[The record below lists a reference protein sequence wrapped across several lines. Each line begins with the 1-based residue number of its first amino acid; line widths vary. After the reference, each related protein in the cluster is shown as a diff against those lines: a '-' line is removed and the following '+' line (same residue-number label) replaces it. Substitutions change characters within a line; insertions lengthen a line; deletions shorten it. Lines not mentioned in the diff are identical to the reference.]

1 MTDIS
6 AFLISLLDQ
15 FWYLLC
21 SPSGVRMLIIRYQ
34 IQKVRHRNLQNSCR
48 YGKVR
53 YQIWKVRCKIWEFRY
68 QIPTYKFQVRLPMY
82 QIYLVFIAP
91 RYRWSIWYLKIL
103 AFVQISFLHTQKS
116 FKGFCFVQNRFSH
129 KTKTFKGFCFVW
141 KPISHKI
148 KTFKGFLRVQK
159 ANSHKSQVLGFFC
172 VKTYFAQNKNL

>member
-6 AFLISLLDQ
+6 AFLISILDQ
-15 FWYLLC
+15 FWYLLR
-21 SPSGVRMLIIRYQ
+21 SDSSVRMLIIRYQ
-34 IQKVRHRNLQNSCR
+34 IQKVRVRNLQTSCR

-53 YQIWKVRCKIWEFRY
+53 YQIWKVRYQIWKFRY

-129 KTKTFKGFCFVW
+129 KKIPELGLCVNKLFALSKT
-141 KPISHKI
+141 P
-148 KTFKGFLRVQK
+148 
-159 ANSHKSQVLGFFC
+159 
-172 VKTYFAQNKNL
+172 